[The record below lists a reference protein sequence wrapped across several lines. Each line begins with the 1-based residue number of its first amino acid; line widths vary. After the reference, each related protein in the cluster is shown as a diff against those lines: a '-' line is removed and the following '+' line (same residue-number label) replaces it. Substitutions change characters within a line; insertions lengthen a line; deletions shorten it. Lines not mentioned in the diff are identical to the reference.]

1 MDLAAH
7 LEEGAGVIAPD
18 GASAALWYAAGAR
31 EAGDGGAALRR
42 WGVLLARG
50 GMGVGAPPDARAAR
64 RLFLA
69 AAAAGDADG
78 MYNLARMIEHGE
90 GGEGGKEGGDDNGG
104 GGSEVGGGE
113 RGSEVY
119 LPPYLTTRDL
129 AALPPPTP
137 ATADPPHS
145 LESAY
150 HDSTHYDAL
159 YWHMRAAAMGH
170 AWASANAARLLE
182 ER

>member
-1 MDLAAH
+1 M
-7 LEEGAGVIAPD
+7 VRAP
-18 GASAALWYAAGAR
+18 G
-31 EAGDGGAALRR
+31 ECGDGG
-42 WGVLLARG
+42 G
-50 GMGVGAPPDARAAR
+50 GGC
-64 RLFLA
+64 
-69 AAAAGDADG
+69 DG
-78 MYNLARMIEHGE
+78 GE
-90 GGEGGKEGGDDNGG
+90 GGGGGDGGDGGGGGRGGKEGGIEGGKEGGDDNGG